1 MNTQK
6 LIIAGA
12 GPAEFLLPSTL
23 PAVALPLWFSIKTG
37 SIGKSCKN

>member
-12 GPAEFLLPSTL
+12 SARFLLPSML

-37 SIGKSCKN
+37 EHWKRL